1 MRSLFALDKLFAFC
15 RVEREALEEVRN
27 VGQETGGATAAAAA
41 QAMGREGQSAGLAG
55 RARAERTINMY
66 SMVVTLET
74 LKLSGWLI
82 ADASC
87 QVEREA

>member
-1 MRSLFALDKLFAFC
+1 MKTLFASDKPYVPC
-15 RVEREALEEVRN
+15 RVEREASEEVRN
-27 VGQETGGATAAAAA
+27 VGQETGGATAAAAV
-41 QAMGREGQSAGLAG
+41 QATGREGQSAGLAG

-74 LKLSGWLI
+74 LKLSGWLN